1 MPNRIL
7 HESIK
12 YCPKMEQLNWFEE
25 VVYHRLTVS
34 VDDYGCLDGRIVL
47 LKNTLFPTREDISK
61 DDIARAIEH
70 MVALGLLR
78 AYEAGGMPYL
88 HFPAWEEE
96 QRVRNKRR
104 KFPAPPD
111 EEEPLAAEDSL
122 SAADGGEFFA
132 GEKHLTASCCQLTAG
147 CPPESNPYPNP
158 YPYPDSNPKFES
170 GSVTNPYP
178 IQAPGACAEERPR
191 AGEQSLRHSLRCDT
205 VPQFSMGASLR
216 SQSSLEMLPA
226 SLGLLRPASAT
237 GGGLRAPL
245 FAKREAIDGAI
256 PEDGV
261 RPLAGE
267 SPRPASA
274 LPSEG
279 AQEAP
284 REEGQSLRCGCA
296 APKGSPWH
304 QGELSAKLTEGFFD
318 PSVTATPCH
327 LPFPFGKKEA
337 FGRATSYDCATNQK
351 APLDSKGAH
360 EARALCA
367 EQREVSPVRQGA
379 SQASPASE
387 EKRLCRT
394 VECCRRQPTEGMTF
408 TQEQL
413 LSGAIPENSACSS
426 VGVPGI
432 EKPPANASKEEYHA
446 YLVRLQEHFA
456 REDAAAAA
464 ERARQAA
471 EHVPERRVPE
481 FVRERLKQLRA
492 QAAARRARERAES
505 EASYRKALAAWL
517 GDTSAEKAECCA

>member
-25 VVYHRLTVS
+25 VVYHRLTVT

-88 HFPAWEEE
+88 CFPAWEEE

-122 SAADGGEFFA
+122 SAADGGALFA

-147 CPPESNPYPNP
+147 CPPESNPYPYP

-205 VPQFSMGASLR
+205 S
-216 SQSSLEMLPA
+216 
-226 SLGLLRPASAT
+226 
-237 GGGLRAPL
+237 L

-256 PEDGV
+256 
-261 RPLAGE
+261 
-267 SPRPASA
+267 S
-274 LPSEG
+274 
-279 AQEAP
+279 
-284 REEGQSLRCGCA
+284 
-296 APKGSPWH
+296 
-304 QGELSAKLTEGFFD
+304 
-318 PSVTATPCH
+318 
-327 LPFPFGKKEA
+327 
-337 FGRATSYDCATNQK
+337 
-351 APLDSKGAH
+351 
-360 EARALCA
+360 
-367 EQREVSPVRQGA
+367 
-379 SQASPASE
+379 
-387 EKRLCRT
+387 
-394 VECCRRQPTEGMTF
+394 
-408 TQEQL
+408 
-413 LSGAIPENSACSS
+413 ENSACSS

-432 EKPPANASKEEYHA
+432 KKPPANASKEEYHA

-471 EHVPERRVPE
+471 SAPQSTIPAFVWETVER
-481 FVRERLKQLRA
+481 LRA

-505 EASYRKALAAWL
+505 EARYRKALAAWL
-517 GDTSAEKAECCA
+517 GDTSAEKAECCAQLQNASA

>member
-88 HFPAWEEE
+88 CFPAWEEE

-111 EEEPLAAEDSL
+111 AARDEEAAPAAEDSL

-132 GEKHLTASCCQLTAG
+132 EEKHLTASCCQLTAG

-216 SQSSLEMLPA
+216 SQSSLERLPA

-279 AQEAP
+279 AREAP
-284 REEGQSLRCGCA
+284 REEGQSLRHSLRCDT
-296 APKGSPWH
+296 S
-304 QGELSAKLTEGFFD
+304 LFAKR
-318 PSVTATPCH
+318 
-327 LPFPFGKKEA
+327 EA
-337 FGRATSYDCATNQK
+337 ID
-351 APLDSKGAH
+351 
-360 EARALCA
+360 
-367 EQREVSPVRQGA
+367 
-379 SQASPASE
+379 
-387 EKRLCRT
+387 
-394 VECCRRQPTEGMTF
+394 
-408 TQEQL
+408 
-413 LSGAIPENSACSS
+413 GAIPENSACSS

-492 QAAARRARERAES
+492 QEAARRARERAES
-505 EASYRKALAAWL
+505 EARYRKALATWF
-517 GDTSAEKAECCA
+517 GDASAEKAECCA

>member
-25 VVYHRLTVS
+25 VVYHRLTVT

-88 HFPAWEEE
+88 CFPAWEEE

-122 SAADGGEFFA
+122 SAADGGALFA

-216 SQSSLEMLPA
+216 SQSSLERLPA

-284 REEGQSLRCGCA
+284 REDGQSLHRGCA

-304 QGELSAKLTEGFFD
+304 QGELSAKLTEG
-318 PSVTATPCH
+318 
-327 LPFPFGKKEA
+327 LP
-337 FGRATSYDCATNQK
+337 
-351 APLDSKGAH
+351 
-360 EARALCA
+360 
-367 EQREVSPVRQGA
+367 
-379 SQASPASE
+379 
-387 EKRLCRT
+387 
-394 VECCRRQPTEGMTF
+394 F

-471 EHVPERRVPE
+471 NAPQSTIPAFVWETVER
-481 FVRERLKQLRA
+481 LRA

-517 GDTSAEKAECCA
+517 GDASAEKAERCA

>member
-25 VVYHRLTVS
+25 VVYHRLTVT

-122 SAADGGEFFA
+122 SAADGGALFA

-147 CPPESNPYPNP
+147 CPPESNPYPYP
-158 YPYPDSNPKFES
+158 YPNPDSNPKFES

-178 IQAPGACAEERPR
+178 IQAPGACADERPR

-216 SQSSLEMLPA
+216 SQSSLERLPA

-245 FAKREAIDGAI
+245 CTREAIDGAI

-261 RPLAGE
+261 RPLAEE

-284 REEGQSLRCGCA
+284 REDGQSLRCGCA

-327 LPFPFGKKEA
+327 RSTVQHGRLASCAKRTCDVPCFTGLTTACFRHWRRPSCAPFPFGKKEA
-337 FGRATSYDCATNQK
+337 FGQCYSLRRTTNQK
-351 APLDSKGAH
+351 APFSQKG
-360 EARALCA
+360 
-367 EQREVSPVRQGA
+367 S
-379 SQASPASE
+379 
-387 EKRLCRT
+387 
-394 VECCRRQPTEGMTF
+394 CRR
-408 TQEQL
+408 
-413 LSGAIPENSACSS
+413 
-426 VGVPGI
+426 
-432 EKPPANASKEEYHA
+432 
-446 YLVRLQEHFA
+446 
-456 REDAAAAA
+456 
-464 ERARQAA
+464 
-471 EHVPERRVPE
+471 
-481 FVRERLKQLRA
+481 
-492 QAAARRARERAES
+492 
-505 EASYRKALAAWL
+505 
-517 GDTSAEKAECCA
+517 

>member
-25 VVYHRLTVS
+25 VVYHRLTVT

-111 EEEPLAAEDSL
+111 AARDEEEPLAAEDSL
-122 SAADGGEFFA
+122 SAADGGALFA

-205 VPQFSMGASLR
+205 SLY
-216 SQSSLEMLPA
+216 S
-226 SLGLLRPASAT
+226 
-237 GGGLRAPL
+237 
-245 FAKREAIDGAI
+245 REAIDGAI

-261 RPLAGE
+261 RLLAGE

-279 AQEAP
+279 AREAP
-284 REEGQSLRCGCA
+284 REEGQSLRHSLRCDT
-296 APKGSPWH
+296 S
-304 QGELSAKLTEGFFD
+304 LFAKR
-318 PSVTATPCH
+318 
-327 LPFPFGKKEA
+327 EA
-337 FGRATSYDCATNQK
+337 ID
-351 APLDSKGAH
+351 
-360 EARALCA
+360 
-367 EQREVSPVRQGA
+367 
-379 SQASPASE
+379 
-387 EKRLCRT
+387 
-394 VECCRRQPTEGMTF
+394 
-408 TQEQL
+408 
-413 LSGAIPENSACSS
+413 GAISENSACSS

-492 QAAARRARERAES
+492 QEAARRARERAES
-505 EASYRKALAAWL
+505 EARYRKALAAWF
-517 GDTSAEKAECCA
+517 GDTSAEKAECCAQLQNASA

>member
-25 VVYHRLTVS
+25 VVYHRLTVT

-122 SAADGGEFFA
+122 SAADGGALFA

-147 CPPESNPYPNP
+147 CPPESNPYPYP

-205 VPQFSMGASLR
+205 S
-216 SQSSLEMLPA
+216 
-226 SLGLLRPASAT
+226 
-237 GGGLRAPL
+237 L

-256 PEDGV
+256 
-261 RPLAGE
+261 
-267 SPRPASA
+267 S
-274 LPSEG
+274 
-279 AQEAP
+279 
-284 REEGQSLRCGCA
+284 
-296 APKGSPWH
+296 
-304 QGELSAKLTEGFFD
+304 
-318 PSVTATPCH
+318 
-327 LPFPFGKKEA
+327 
-337 FGRATSYDCATNQK
+337 
-351 APLDSKGAH
+351 
-360 EARALCA
+360 
-367 EQREVSPVRQGA
+367 
-379 SQASPASE
+379 
-387 EKRLCRT
+387 
-394 VECCRRQPTEGMTF
+394 
-408 TQEQL
+408 
-413 LSGAIPENSACSS
+413 ENSACSS
-426 VGVPGI
+426 SGVPGI

-471 EHVPERRVPE
+471 SAPQSTIPAFVWETVER
-481 FVRERLKQLRA
+481 LRA
-492 QAAARRARERAES
+492 QAAARRAREGRGG
-505 EASYRKALAAWL
+505 RT
-517 GDTSAEKAECCA
+517 GPPCCT

>member
-47 LKNTLFPTREDISK
+47 LKNTLFPTREDIAK

-122 SAADGGEFFA
+122 SAADGGALFA

-147 CPPESNPYPNP
+147 CPPESNPYPYP
-158 YPYPDSNPKFES
+158 YPNPDSNPKFES

-205 VPQFSMGASLR
+205 SLYSREAIDGAIPEDGVRLLAGESPRPASALPSEGAREAPREDGQSLRHSLRCDTVPQFSMGASLR
-216 SQSSLEMLPA
+216 SQSSLERLPA

-245 FAKREAIDGAI
+245 FPSGKR
-256 PEDGV
+256 
-261 RPLAGE
+261 RLLAGQLLTIV
-267 SPRPASA
+267 PLTKR
-274 LPSEG
+274 LPLIRRG
-279 AQEAP
+279 RTKRAP
-284 REEGQSLRCGCA
+284 CGR
-296 APKGSPWH
+296 S
-304 QGELSAKLTEGFFD
+304 SAK
-318 PSVTATPCH
+318 
-327 LPFPFGKKEA
+327 
-337 FGRATSYDCATNQK
+337 
-351 APLDSKGAH
+351 
-360 EARALCA
+360 
-367 EQREVSPVRQGA
+367 
-379 SQASPASE
+379 
-387 EKRLCRT
+387 
-394 VECCRRQPTEGMTF
+394 
-408 TQEQL
+408 
-413 LSGAIPENSACSS
+413 
-426 VGVPGI
+426 
-432 EKPPANASKEEYHA
+432 
-446 YLVRLQEHFA
+446 
-456 REDAAAAA
+456 
-464 ERARQAA
+464 
-471 EHVPERRVPE
+471 
-481 FVRERLKQLRA
+481 
-492 QAAARRARERAES
+492 
-505 EASYRKALAAWL
+505 
-517 GDTSAEKAECCA
+517 

>member
-88 HFPAWEEE
+88 CFPAWEEE

-104 KFPAPPD
+104 KFPTPPD
-111 EEEPLAAEDSL
+111 EEEPLAAEDSP

-178 IQAPGACAEERPR
+178 IQAPSACADERPR
-191 AGEQSLRHSLRCDT
+191 AGEYEENDCGEACGGAAGNRAST
-205 VPQFSMGASLR
+205 PPAPQDA
-216 SQSSLEMLPA
+216 
-226 SLGLLRPASAT
+226 
-237 GGGLRAPL
+237 
-245 FAKREAIDGAI
+245 
-256 PEDGV
+256 

-284 REEGQSLRCGCA
+284 REAENPA
-296 APKGSPWH
+296 
-304 QGELSAKLTEGFFD
+304 QG
-318 PSVTATPCH
+318 
-327 LPFPFGKKEA
+327 
-337 FGRATSYDCATNQK
+337 N
-351 APLDSKGAH
+351 
-360 EARALCA
+360 AR
-367 EQREVSPVRQGA
+367 
-379 SQASPASE
+379 
-387 EKRLCRT
+387 
-394 VECCRRQPTEGMTF
+394 
-408 TQEQL
+408 
-413 LSGAIPENSACSS
+413 SS
-426 VGVPGI
+426 SGVPGI

-517 GDTSAEKAECCA
+517 GDASAEKAECCAQLQNASA

>member
-88 HFPAWEEE
+88 CFPAWEEE

-205 VPQFSMGASLR
+205 SLY
-216 SQSSLEMLPA
+216 S
-226 SLGLLRPASAT
+226 
-237 GGGLRAPL
+237 
-245 FAKREAIDGAI
+245 REAIDGAI
-256 PEDGV
+256 PENGV

-279 AQEAP
+279 AREAP
-284 REEGQSLRCGCA
+284 REDGQSLRHSLRCDT
-296 APKGSPWH
+296 S
-304 QGELSAKLTEGFFD
+304 LFAKR
-318 PSVTATPCH
+318 
-327 LPFPFGKKEA
+327 EA
-337 FGRATSYDCATNQK
+337 ID
-351 APLDSKGAH
+351 
-360 EARALCA
+360 
-367 EQREVSPVRQGA
+367 
-379 SQASPASE
+379 
-387 EKRLCRT
+387 
-394 VECCRRQPTEGMTF
+394 
-408 TQEQL
+408 
-413 LSGAIPENSACSS
+413 GAISENSACSS

-471 EHVPERRVPE
+471 SAPQSTIPAFVWETVER
-481 FVRERLKQLRA
+481 LRA

-505 EASYRKALAAWL
+505 EASYRKALATWF

>member
-25 VVYHRLTVS
+25 VVYHRLTVT

-88 HFPAWEEE
+88 CFPAWEEE

-111 EEEPLAAEDSL
+111 AVQDEEEPLAAEDSL

-132 GEKHLTASCCQLTAG
+132 EEKHLTASCCQLTAG
-147 CPPESNPYPNP
+147 CPPESNPYPYP

-178 IQAPGACAEERPR
+178 IQAPGACACERPR

-216 SQSSLEMLPA
+216 SQSSLERLPA
-226 SLGLLRPASAT
+226 SLGLLRPTSAT

-256 PEDGV
+256 PENGV

-284 REEGQSLRCGCA
+284 REDGQSLRCGCA

-304 QGELSAKLTEGFFD
+304 QGELSAKLTEG
-318 PSVTATPCH
+318 
-327 LPFPFGKKEA
+327 
-337 FGRATSYDCATNQK
+337 
-351 APLDSKGAH
+351 
-360 EARALCA
+360 
-367 EQREVSPVRQGA
+367 
-379 SQASPASE
+379 
-387 EKRLCRT
+387 
-394 VECCRRQPTEGMTF
+394 MTF

-426 VGVPGI
+426 SGVPGI

-492 QAAARRARERAES
+492 QEAARRARERAES
-505 EASYRKALAAWL
+505 EARYRKALATWF
-517 GDTSAEKAECCA
+517 GDASAEKAGC

>member
-25 VVYHRLTVS
+25 VVYHRLTVT

-88 HFPAWEEE
+88 CFPAWEEE

-111 EEEPLAAEDSL
+111 AARDEEEPPAAEDSL
-122 SAADGGEFFA
+122 SAADGGALFA

-158 YPYPDSNPKFES
+158 YPNPDSNPKFES

-191 AGEQSLRHSLRCDT
+191 AGGTEEYEENDCGEACGGAAGNRASTPPS
-205 VPQFSMGASLR
+205 PQDA
-216 SQSSLEMLPA
+216 
-226 SLGLLRPASAT
+226 
-237 GGGLRAPL
+237 
-245 FAKREAIDGAI
+245 
-256 PEDGV
+256 

-284 REEGQSLRCGCA
+284 REAENPA
-296 APKGSPWH
+296 
-304 QGELSAKLTEGFFD
+304 QG
-318 PSVTATPCH
+318 
-327 LPFPFGKKEA
+327 
-337 FGRATSYDCATNQK
+337 N
-351 APLDSKGAH
+351 
-360 EARALCA
+360 
-367 EQREVSPVRQGA
+367 
-379 SQASPASE
+379 
-387 EKRLCRT
+387 
-394 VECCRRQPTEGMTF
+394 
-408 TQEQL
+408 
-413 LSGAIPENSACSS
+413 ACSS
-426 VGVPGI
+426 SGVPGI

-505 EASYRKALAAWL
+505 EARYRKALAAWL
-517 GDTSAEKAECCA
+517 GDTSAEKAGCCAQLQNASA

>member
-25 VVYHRLTVS
+25 VVYHRLTVT

-88 HFPAWEEE
+88 CFPAWEEE

-122 SAADGGEFFA
+122 SAADGGALFA

-178 IQAPGACAEERPR
+178 IQAPGACADERPR

-205 VPQFSMGASLR
+205 SLY
-216 SQSSLEMLPA
+216 S
-226 SLGLLRPASAT
+226 
-237 GGGLRAPL
+237 
-245 FAKREAIDGAI
+245 REAIDGAI

-279 AQEAP
+279 AREAP
-284 REEGQSLRCGCA
+284 REDGQSLRCGCA

-304 QGELSAKLTEGFFD
+304 QGELSAKLTEG
-318 PSVTATPCH
+318 
-327 LPFPFGKKEA
+327 LP
-337 FGRATSYDCATNQK
+337 
-351 APLDSKGAH
+351 
-360 EARALCA
+360 
-367 EQREVSPVRQGA
+367 
-379 SQASPASE
+379 
-387 EKRLCRT
+387 
-394 VECCRRQPTEGMTF
+394 F

-413 LSGAIPENSACSS
+413 LSGAIPQDSACSS
-426 VGVPGI
+426 SGVPGI

-456 REDAAAAA
+456 REDAAAA

-471 EHVPERRVPE
+471 NAPQSTIPAFVWETVER
-481 FVRERLKQLRA
+481 LRA

-505 EASYRKALAAWL
+505 EARYRKALAAWL
-517 GDTSAEKAECCA
+517 GDTSAEKAGCCA

>member
-47 LKNTLFPTREDISK
+47 LKNTLFPTREDIAK

-88 HFPAWEEE
+88 CFPAWEEE

-122 SAADGGEFFA
+122 SAADGGALFA

-216 SQSSLEMLPA
+216 SQSSLERLPA

-284 REEGQSLRCGCA
+284 REDGQSLRCGCA

-304 QGELSAKLTEGFFD
+304 QGELSAKL
-318 PSVTATPCH
+318 
-327 LPFPFGKKEA
+327 
-337 FGRATSYDCATNQK
+337 
-351 APLDSKGAH
+351 
-360 EARALCA
+360 
-367 EQREVSPVRQGA
+367 
-379 SQASPASE
+379 
-387 EKRLCRT
+387 
-394 VECCRRQPTEGMTF
+394 TEGMTF

-471 EHVPERRVPE
+471 SAPQSTIPAFVWETVER
-481 FVRERLKQLRA
+481 LRA

-517 GDTSAEKAECCA
+517 GDTSAEKAGCCA

>member
-25 VVYHRLTVS
+25 VVYHRLTVT

-88 HFPAWEEE
+88 CFPAWEEE

-104 KFPAPPD
+104 KFPAPPDAARD

-158 YPYPDSNPKFES
+158 YPNPDSNPKFES

-178 IQAPGACAEERPR
+178 IQAPSACADERPR

-216 SQSSLEMLPA
+216 SQSSLERLPA

-267 SPRPASA
+267 SPRPAST

-279 AQEAP
+279 AREAP

-304 QGELSAKLTEGFFD
+304 QGELSAK
-318 PSVTATPCH
+318 
-327 LPFPFGKKEA
+327 
-337 FGRATSYDCATNQK
+337 
-351 APLDSKGAH
+351 
-360 EARALCA
+360 
-367 EQREVSPVRQGA
+367 
-379 SQASPASE
+379 
-387 EKRLCRT
+387 
-394 VECCRRQPTEGMTF
+394 PTEGMTF

-426 VGVPGI
+426 SGVPGI

-471 EHVPERRVPE
+471 NAPQSTIPAFVWETVER
-481 FVRERLKQLRA
+481 LRA

-505 EASYRKALAAWL
+505 EARYRKALATWF
-517 GDTSAEKAECCA
+517 GDTSAEKAECCAQLQNASA

>member
-25 VVYHRLTVS
+25 VVYHRLTVT

-88 HFPAWEEE
+88 CFPAWEEE

-122 SAADGGEFFA
+122 SAADGGALFA

-205 VPQFSMGASLR
+205 SLY
-216 SQSSLEMLPA
+216 S
-226 SLGLLRPASAT
+226 
-237 GGGLRAPL
+237 
-245 FAKREAIDGAI
+245 REAIDGAI

-284 REEGQSLRCGCA
+284 RADGQSLRRGCA

-304 QGELSAKLTEGFFD
+304 QGELSAKLTEG
-318 PSVTATPCH
+318 
-327 LPFPFGKKEA
+327 
-337 FGRATSYDCATNQK
+337 
-351 APLDSKGAH
+351 
-360 EARALCA
+360 
-367 EQREVSPVRQGA
+367 
-379 SQASPASE
+379 
-387 EKRLCRT
+387 
-394 VECCRRQPTEGMTF
+394 MTF

-413 LSGAIPENSACSS
+413 LSGAISENSACSS

-471 EHVPERRVPE
+471 NAPQSTIPAFVWETVER
-481 FVRERLKQLRA
+481 LRA

-505 EASYRKALAAWL
+505 EARYRKALATWF

>member
-47 LKNTLFPTREDISK
+47 LKNTLFPTREDIAK

-111 EEEPLAAEDSL
+111 AARDEEEPLAAEDSL
-122 SAADGGEFFA
+122 SAADGGALFA

-147 CPPESNPYPNP
+147 CPPESNPYPYP
-158 YPYPDSNPKFES
+158 YPNPDSNPKFES

-178 IQAPGACAEERPR
+178 IQAPGACADERPR
-191 AGEQSLRHSLRCDT
+191 AGGTEEYEENDCGEACGGAAGNRASTLPS
-205 VPQFSMGASLR
+205 PQDA
-216 SQSSLEMLPA
+216 
-226 SLGLLRPASAT
+226 
-237 GGGLRAPL
+237 
-245 FAKREAIDGAI
+245 
-256 PEDGV
+256 

-284 REEGQSLRCGCA
+284 REDGQSLRHSLRCDT
-296 APKGSPWH
+296 S
-304 QGELSAKLTEGFFD
+304 LFAKR
-318 PSVTATPCH
+318 
-327 LPFPFGKKEA
+327 EA
-337 FGRATSYDCATNQK
+337 ID
-351 APLDSKGAH
+351 
-360 EARALCA
+360 
-367 EQREVSPVRQGA
+367 
-379 SQASPASE
+379 
-387 EKRLCRT
+387 
-394 VECCRRQPTEGMTF
+394 
-408 TQEQL
+408 
-413 LSGAIPENSACSS
+413 GAISENSACSS
-426 VGVPGI
+426 SGVPGI

-471 EHVPERRVPE
+471 SAPQSTIPAFVWETVER
-481 FVRERLKQLRA
+481 LRA

-505 EASYRKALAAWL
+505 EARYRKALATWF
-517 GDTSAEKAECCA
+517 GDTSAEKAECCAQLQNASA

>member
-88 HFPAWEEE
+88 CFPAWEEE

-122 SAADGGEFFA
+122 SAADGGALFA

-216 SQSSLEMLPA
+216 SQSSLERLPA

-256 PEDGV
+256 PENGV

-284 REEGQSLRCGCA
+284 REDGQSLRHSLRCDTSLYSREAIDGAIPEDGVRPLAEESPRPASALPSEGAREAPREDGQSLHRGCA

-304 QGELSAKLTEGFFD
+304 QGELSAKL
-318 PSVTATPCH
+318 
-327 LPFPFGKKEA
+327 
-337 FGRATSYDCATNQK
+337 
-351 APLDSKGAH
+351 
-360 EARALCA
+360 
-367 EQREVSPVRQGA
+367 
-379 SQASPASE
+379 
-387 EKRLCRT
+387 
-394 VECCRRQPTEGMTF
+394 TEGMTF

-471 EHVPERRVPE
+471 SAPQSTIPAFVWETVER
-481 FVRERLKQLRA
+481 LRA

-517 GDTSAEKAECCA
+517 GDTSAEKAGCCAQLQNASA

>member
-88 HFPAWEEE
+88 CFPAWEEE

-111 EEEPLAAEDSL
+111 EEEPLTAEDSL
-122 SAADGGEFFA
+122 SAADGGALFA

-158 YPYPDSNPKFES
+158 YPNPDSNPKFES

-178 IQAPGACAEERPR
+178 IQAPGACADERPR

-216 SQSSLEMLPA
+216 SQSSLERLPA

-237 GGGLRAPL
+237 GGGLRAPPL
-245 FAKREAIDGAI
+245 KRGAFWALLPLID
-256 PEDGV
+256 
-261 RPLAGE
+261 
-267 SPRPASA
+267 
-274 LPSEG
+274 
-279 AQEAP
+279 
-284 REEGQSLRCGCA
+284 
-296 APKGSPWH
+296 
-304 QGELSAKLTEGFFD
+304 
-318 PSVTATPCH
+318 
-327 LPFPFGKKEA
+327 
-337 FGRATSYDCATNQK
+337 
-351 APLDSKGAH
+351 
-360 EARALCA
+360 
-367 EQREVSPVRQGA
+367 
-379 SQASPASE
+379 
-387 EKRLCRT
+387 
-394 VECCRRQPTEGMTF
+394 
-408 TQEQL
+408 
-413 LSGAIPENSACSS
+413 
-426 VGVPGI
+426 
-432 EKPPANASKEEYHA
+432 
-446 YLVRLQEHFA
+446 
-456 REDAAAAA
+456 
-464 ERARQAA
+464 ERA
-471 EHVPERRVPE
+471 
-481 FVRERLKQLRA
+481 KTN
-492 QAAARRARERAES
+492 AARIVFRA
-505 EASYRKALAAWL
+505 ASNYRKTKGRGKALSQYNRPRRRSVFTL
-517 GDTSAEKAECCA
+517 R

>member
-88 HFPAWEEE
+88 CFPAWEEE

-122 SAADGGEFFA
+122 SAADGGALFA

-147 CPPESNPYPNP
+147 CPPESNPYPYP
-158 YPYPDSNPKFES
+158 YPNPDSNPKFES

-261 RPLAGE
+261 RPLAEE

-284 REEGQSLRCGCA
+284 REEGQSLHRGCA

-304 QGELSAKLTEGFFD
+304 QGELSAKLTEG
-318 PSVTATPCH
+318 
-327 LPFPFGKKEA
+327 LP
-337 FGRATSYDCATNQK
+337 
-351 APLDSKGAH
+351 
-360 EARALCA
+360 
-367 EQREVSPVRQGA
+367 
-379 SQASPASE
+379 
-387 EKRLCRT
+387 
-394 VECCRRQPTEGMTF
+394 F

-413 LSGAIPENSACSS
+413 LSGAIPQDSACSS
-426 VGVPGI
+426 SGVPGI

-471 EHVPERRVPE
+471 SAPQSTIPAFVWETVER
-481 FVRERLKQLRA
+481 LRA

-517 GDTSAEKAECCA
+517 GDTSAEKAGCCA